1 MKQIAVD
8 WLVNELYT
16 KIEMRGDGNLF
27 DKIHKQAI
35 EMEKQK
41 QDEFAI
47 GFANW
52 LILKCDY
59 QRHGIFE
66 YQGEEYT
73 NEELLKIYKKSL

>member
-1 MKQIAVD
+1 MKKTAIE
-8 WLVNELYT
+8 WLMQKMMHPDGFNPY
-16 KIEMRGDGNLF
+16 IE
-27 DKIHKQAI
+27 QAI

-41 QDEFAI
+41 QDEFTI
-47 GFANW
+47 GFVNW

-73 NEELLKIYKKSL
+73 NEELLKIYKKGL